1 MAAFDPFRPMRG
13 GSARLY
19 VVLPLLMAA
28 AAAASGLYVLFLAR
42 PFINSLNAQLAER
55 AAAWLFFGTAAAG
68 SLGALG
74 GLVIGLRVAGRIR
87 GITQRAEAPPP
98 GGEGAPGPPRPAA
111 ERGPRAAAAG
121 RLPLPRAGLTR
132 KGNTL

>member
-13 GSARLY
+13 SSARLY
-19 VVLPLLMAA
+19 VVMPLLMAA

-68 SLGALG
+68 ICFIWS
-74 GLVIGLRVAGRIR
+74 VC
-87 GITQRAEAPPP
+87 ITYRMCVFSSECEASRM
-98 GGEGAPGPPRPAA
+98 AC
-111 ERGPRAAAAG
+111 
-121 RLPLPRAGLTR
+121 
-132 KGNTL
+132 